1 MHSLATDQSFEKGFR
16 GFLKV
21 CEHVLSSL
29 NIESFHTKNVFSVK
43 RPFHVIRAT
52 TVLKKKKKSLLRTK
66 QRGGAAGERGVIW
79 GSVDRQGWY
88 HFWAAEFRAGAR
100 LHPAV
105 SLYTWTEMEVLGL

>member
-1 MHSLATDQSFEKGFR
+1 MLPKPRLLPPPAPLNSKPNGDSIDVHSLATDQSFEKGFR

-52 TVLKKKKKSLLRTK
+52 TVLEKKKKKSLVRTK
-66 QRGGAAGERGVIW
+66 QRGGAAGERGDL
-79 GSVDRQGWY
+79 GSC
-88 HFWAAEFRAGAR
+88 
-100 LHPAV
+100 
-105 SLYTWTEMEVLGL
+105 